1 MVRAMQLHAYQ
12 GGNEE
17 AVLLPETL
25 AHQRINKLL
34 TCHLLMGALVLGL
47 VLVSS
52 MHGLLL
58 VHGRCMTPKHNGR
71 A

>member
-1 MVRAMQLHAYQ
+1 MQLHAYQ

-25 AHQRINKLL
+25 AHQKIYKLL

-52 MHGLLL
+52 MLLL